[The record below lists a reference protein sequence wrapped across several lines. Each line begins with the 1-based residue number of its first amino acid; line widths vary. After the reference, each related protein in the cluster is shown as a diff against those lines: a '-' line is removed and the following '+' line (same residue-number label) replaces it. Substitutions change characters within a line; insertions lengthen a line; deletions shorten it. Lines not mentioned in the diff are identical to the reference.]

1 MLKPNNVLL
10 NLCLSSLVFAVAMA
24 TTTAAGVSA
33 PESPSSLTRI
43 AGAPCAGKPNPCAGK
58 PNPCAAKPNPCAGKP
73 MASVGGPLAQ
83 KLQGKPVLVD
93 IYASWCPGCKNIA
106 PTLSQ
111 LKQDYAGKVNF
122 VVLDVTDPGKLRASE
137 AMAKELGL
145 ANFLR
150 DNKSKTSM
158 VAIIDPATGKIL
170 ASYKNNANKADY
182 AKILN
187 AAIAAR

>member
-43 AGAPCAGKPNPCAGK
+43 AGAPCSGKPNPCASK
-58 PNPCAAKPNPCAGKP
+58 PKPCAGKP

-83 KLQGKPVLVD
+83 KLQGKPVVVD

-111 LKQDYAGKVNF
+111 LKQDYSGKVNF

-187 AAIAAR
+187 AAIATR

>member
-1 MLKPNNVLL
+1 MLKPSKILF
-10 NLCLSSLVFAVAMA
+10 NLCLSSLVLAAAIA
-24 TTTAAGVSA
+24 TTASVGVSA
-33 PESPSSLTRI
+33 PETQSALTRI
-43 AGAPCAGKPNPCAGK
+43 AGKPNPCAGKPNPCAGK
-58 PNPCAAKPNPCAGKP
+58 PNPCAGKA
-73 MASVGGPLAQ
+73 MGSVGLPLAK
-83 KLQGKPVLVD
+83 KLQGKPVVVD
-93 IYASWCPGCKNIA
+93 IYATWCAGCKNIA

-158 VAIIDPATGKIL
+158 VAIVDPATGKIL
-170 ASYKNNANKADY
+170 ASYKNNPNKMDY
-182 AKILN
+182 TKILN
-187 AAIAAR
+187 AAISAR